1 MRIDHVLW
9 KTGDLDAAVARFA
22 REHGLHATGGG
33 RHVGQGTHNRVVPL
47 GGGYVELIAVA
58 DADEAAASP
67 FGAAIAAAPDGWMG
81 WAVVVEDAAAHAAR
95 LGLAL
100 STIER
105 QGLRASLAGVA
116 EALATPTLPFFLQRD
131 HAIGDPGDGGGA
143 GGIAGIEVAGDPTAL
158 HQWLGEAAGTI
169 PVTVEA
175 GAPAVLALRLGSG
188 AVIR

>member
-9 KTGDLDAAVARFA
+9 KTSDLDAAAADFE
-22 REHGLHATGGG
+22 REHGLRATGGG
-33 RHVGQGTHNRVVPL
+33 RHVGQGTHNRVIAL

-58 DADEAAASP
+58 DAAEAAGSP

-105 QGLRASLAGVA
+105 DGLKASLAGVA

-131 HAIGDPGDGGGA
+131 HAIADPGGGGGA
-143 GGIAGIEVAGDPTAL
+143 GGIAGLEVSGDPAAL
-158 HQWLGEAAGTI
+158 RHWLGEAAGTL
-169 PVTVEA
+169 PVVVEA
-175 GAPAVLALRLGSG
+175 GAPAVVALRLASG